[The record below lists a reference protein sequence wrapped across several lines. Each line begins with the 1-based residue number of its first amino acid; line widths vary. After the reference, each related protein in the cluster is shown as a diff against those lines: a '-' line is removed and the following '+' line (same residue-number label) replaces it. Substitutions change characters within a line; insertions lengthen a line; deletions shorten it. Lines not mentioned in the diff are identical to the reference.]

1 MKNGV
6 ALGHRMDGS
15 AHFIILWH
23 ENKGFS
29 RKTGRRMKK
38 PATFFILWHKNESER
53 AFMILHETCTKPA
66 RAFMSL
72 HEPARNLH
80 EPARAF
86 MSLHG
91 TCAFGKSETIL
102 SKTSLRD

>member
-23 ENKGFS
+23 ENKGF
-29 RKTGRRMKK
+29 RGKTGHRMDAEAD
-38 PATFFILWHKNESER
+38 PFILWHKNES
-53 AFMILHETCTKPA
+53 A

-72 HEPARNLH
+72 H
-80 EPARAF
+80 
-86 MSLHG
+86 
-91 TCAFGKSETIL
+91 
-102 SKTSLRD
+102 D